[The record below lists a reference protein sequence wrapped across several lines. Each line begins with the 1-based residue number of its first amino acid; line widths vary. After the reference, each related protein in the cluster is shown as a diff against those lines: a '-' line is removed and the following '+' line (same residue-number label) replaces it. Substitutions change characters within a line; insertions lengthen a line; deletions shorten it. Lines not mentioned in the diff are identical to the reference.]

1 MITDKIKKNIRKTCF
16 SHILLPIVFIVITAF
31 TFVKIPFSD
40 VFFPKELYINSANS
54 LEKNLMEITNNRQG
68 HYKITFPKL
77 QYTGYDIMM
86 GSKSVASY
94 YYCILDTQCIFVL
107 VDNHN
112 LDKTSQS
119 LFNYTVN
126 VCAVEYNDMFDNML
140 KSFAEN
146 INWTTN
152 GIISASPGYVLS
164 ETVYH
169 LNLYILI
176 FIVALVIMAVS
187 AYFLV
192 LNLLYLFLPYRL
204 HPRFR
209 LLRADTN
216 FSDLSEKLALVEQEV
231 SDSCKAEFDNII
243 VTENF
248 IIDTGRHT
256 SMIIPINSLL
266 WVYSHQQLKKFLG
279 FKLNLFSS
287 MTYIDKKGKAVYIY
301 NKQSDEARK
310 LYSYLEDHHI
320 NILLKYTKE
329 NKLLAKECIRN
340 NKKQK

>member
-1 MITDKIKKNIRKTCF
+1 MITDIIKKNIRKTCF
-16 SHILLPIVFIVITAF
+16 SHILLPIVLIVITAL
-31 TFVKIPFSD
+31 TFAKFPFRD
-40 VFFPKELYINSANS
+40 VFFPKELYINSSNS
-54 LEKNLMEITNNRQG
+54 LKKNLMEITNNQQG
-68 HYKITFPKL
+68 HYKITFSKL

-94 YYCILDTQCIFVL
+94 YYFILDTQCVFVL

-126 VCAVEYNDMFDNML
+126 VCAIEYNDIFNNML

-164 ETVYH
+164 ETAYH

-187 AYFLV
+187 AYFLI

-209 LLRADTN
+209 LLRSDTS
-216 FSDLSEKLALVEQEV
+216 FSGLSQKLALVEQEV
-231 SDSCKAEFDNII
+231 SYSCKADFDNII
-243 VTENF
+243 ITENF

-256 SMIIPINSLL
+256 SMIIPINNLL
-266 WVYSHQQLKKFLG
+266 WVYSHQQLKKFFG
-279 FKLNLFSS
+279 FKLYLFSS
-287 MTYIDKKGKAVYIY
+287 MTYVNKKGETVYIY
-301 NKQSDEARK
+301 NIQSDEARR
-310 LYSYLEDHHI
+310 LYSYLEDNHI

-329 NKLLAKECIRN
+329 NKSLAKECIKN
-340 NKKQK
+340 NKKHK